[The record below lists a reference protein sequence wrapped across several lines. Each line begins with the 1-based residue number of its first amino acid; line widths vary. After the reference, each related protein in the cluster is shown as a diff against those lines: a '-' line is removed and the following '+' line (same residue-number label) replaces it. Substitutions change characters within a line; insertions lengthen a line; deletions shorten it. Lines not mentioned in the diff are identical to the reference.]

1 MLFLVHHIFQAF
13 HQCHKRHPFSCCF
26 VAIFHCEVSGKVCRW
41 RILSNEGLLASG
53 EILQAMVIPS
63 APFLFTQDEYIEIR
77 KMWKSCL
84 DPQGWSDSF
93 FVFSVT
99 GYSRNESTGI
109 FLAYVLDRC
118 VVEKEKNG

>member
-1 MLFLVHHIFQAF
+1 M
-13 HQCHKRHPFSCCF
+13 
-26 VAIFHCEVSGKVCRW
+26 CRW

-93 FVFSVT
+93 FVF
-99 GYSRNESTGI
+99 YSAAGHRMQ
-109 FLAYVLDRC
+109 VLLLRY
-118 VVEKEKNG
+118 KQR